1 MEIPVRL
8 PVLPSQCYSPT
19 VDYGLERHHGVSGSR
34 RPLRESTGNAQ
45 QSQMAWYAE
54 RMRQIGAVG
63 GGSLAPMTPS
73 IPTPLIVPTQS
84 LVSKY
89 GSLSYPRPPQRHHSF
104 GYNRR
109 RMYGENPLI
118 LTQAFQNYRKKQ
130 ADKPEQK
137 WPDVLEEAFVDGR
150 SMLSNKPEYANGD

>member
-19 VDYGLERHHGVSGSR
+19 ADYGLERHHGVSGSR
-34 RPLRESTGNAQ
+34 PPLRESTGNAQ

-54 RMRQIGAVG
+54 RMRQIGSVGSG
-63 GGSLAPMTPS
+63 GGGLAPTTSS
-73 IPTPLIVPTQS
+73 IPTPPIVPTQS
-84 LVSKY
+84 LTSKY
-89 GSLSYPRPPQRHHSF
+89 GASSYPGPPQRQHSF
-104 GYNRR
+104 GYSRR
-109 RMYGENPLI
+109 RMYGENPLM

-150 SMLSNKPEYANGD
+150 FILSN